1 MGDVEWRKGNWNQAS
16 DILKTYLGVP
26 LAQKVYDPPGM
37 QITPN
42 KYIDGL
48 QHYRDR
54 LNERF
59 RPSRHLRAGFTWL
72 VFVPALIFLGARQA
86 TREEHERKGWARGT
100 V

>member
-1 MGDVEWRKGNWNQAS
+1 MGPMSLPYSRSSGGLETPAEAAKAKTTNPHGWNWKRQWEQENCPKFNDAKRRADVEWRKGNWNQAS

-48 QHYRDR
+48 QH
-54 LNERF
+54 
-59 RPSRHLRAGFTWL
+59 
-72 VFVPALIFLGARQA
+72 
-86 TREEHERKGWARGT
+86 
-100 V
+100 